1 MLTFS
6 EQAILNKHNV
16 FEPEN
21 ENFWFQAVEID
32 PSEFRGWV
40 RAYGYIH
47 FRNNEE
53 SIKPAIL
60 YFVPEPNGGTYES
73 AEELFHAPWKEWEV
87 SEVEEGV

>member
-21 ENFWFQAVEID
+21 ENFWFQAVEVD
-32 PSEFRGWV
+32 PEESGGWY

-47 FRNNEE
+47 LVGKE
-53 SIKPAIL
+53 IPKPAVL
-60 YFVPEPNGGTYES
+60 WFVPELDDRACES